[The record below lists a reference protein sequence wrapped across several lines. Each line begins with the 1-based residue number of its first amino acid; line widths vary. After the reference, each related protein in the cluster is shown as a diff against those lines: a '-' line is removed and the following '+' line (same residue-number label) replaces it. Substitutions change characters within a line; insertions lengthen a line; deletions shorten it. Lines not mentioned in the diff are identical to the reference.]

1 VVVGSAIQAEIDSA
15 KARVDRLTAYDLGLQ
30 QHQID
35 AILAKVSEIREKR
48 LLGQHADAYHLAKAA
63 LGCPVGMEHKP

>member
-1 VVVGSAIQAEIDSA
+1 
-15 KARVDRLTAYDLGLQ
+15 VDRLTAYDLGLQ